1 MNMQAAVRPNTTV
14 NPSTLS
20 RMLGQI
26 VLWIFL
32 LAIAFLTI
40 FPVLIAILGSFK
52 TNLELTT
59 GATIFPSNWM
69 FENYVQAWK
78 QANFSTFTWNSMF
91 VSIST
96 TVGTLIVASMAAYV
110 IDRLGFPGKKL
121 YIAIQGCT
129 LFVSVGAVVLRPQFE
144 LMISLNLHTSLWAVV
159 LILISAHA
167 YIFFILLSFMNGI
180 PRELDE
186 AATIDGCSLG
196 GTYWRVILPLLRPGL
211 AVCALFTFRAAW
223 NEYLLPLVFT
233 MSKPNLQ
240 TLTVGLAN
248 LKYGVAAASQTH
260 FMMAGACLSI
270 LPILVVYI
278 FANKSFMQMTSG
290 SLKG

>member
-1 MNMQAAVRPNTTV
+1 MKTYPISRIATNT
-14 NPSTLS
+14 
-20 RMLGQI
+20 I
-26 VLWIFL
+26 LWIFL
-32 LAIAFLTI
+32 LVIAFLTL
-40 FPVLIAILGSFK
+40 FPVVVALLGSFK
-52 TNLELTT
+52 TNMELTA
-59 GATIFPSNWM
+59 GATILPSKWQ
-69 FENYVQAWK
+69 FDNYVQAWK
-78 QANFSTFTWNSMF
+78 QAKFSTYTWNSMF
-91 VSIST
+91 VSIAT

-110 IDRLGFPGKKL
+110 IERLNFPGKKW
-121 YIAIQGCT
+121 YIAMQGCT
-129 LFVSVGAVVLRPQFE
+129 LFISVGAVVLRPQFE
-144 LMISLNLHTSLWAVV
+144 LMIALNLHTSLWAVI

-167 YIFFILLSFMNGI
+167 YIFFILLSFMSGI

-186 AATIDGCSLG
+186 AATIDGCSLA
-196 GTYWRVILPLLRPGL
+196 GTYWRIVLPLLRPGL
-211 AVCALFTFRAAW
+211 AVSALFTFRAAW
-223 NEYLLPLVFT
+223 NEYLLPMVFT

-270 LPILVVYI
+270 LPILIVYM